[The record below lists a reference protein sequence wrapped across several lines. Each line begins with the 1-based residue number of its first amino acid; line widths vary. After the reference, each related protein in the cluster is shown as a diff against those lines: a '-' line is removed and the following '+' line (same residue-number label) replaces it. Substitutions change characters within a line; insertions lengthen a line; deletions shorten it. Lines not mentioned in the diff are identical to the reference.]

1 MISKSALFGV
11 CREREVY
18 VRKLIYAVLLL
29 AITSGVY
36 WSMHK
41 AELVWQDQSTI
52 KAAELG
58 KWQPQSH
65 RRYEPLAPAV
75 WRALAELS
83 TGGNASSI
91 SPRTLH
97 NASLAAHLGSTLVVF
112 LILAL
117 LLQAEGAAFIGA
129 AFFALHPLQ
138 TEAVAYVSAFKIV
151 LGACFAL
158 TAIWQYLTFAQGLQ
172 AGPRRPIGRRS
183 YYIATLAYIL
193 AICTNATMVVTPVLA
208 WLLTQLLPKQTSLYK
223 AKAPAWRLGLWFALG
238 VPAAVWAIRSQDTT
252 ALAQVLPLWM
262 KPVVAGDALSFYLFK
277 ILVPIGIGPDYGRS
291 PLMLQTQWWGY
302 LTWIIPVAMI
312 LIANTTRGKQRAWHS
327 APLLV
332 FFAALGPMLGLIYF
346 SAQTTS
352 TVAGRY
358 AYLAV
363 LGPALLVAYA
373 AARARRIWLPI
384 TMTLALIACAVL
396 SQRQVKHWQNDES
409 LWHHALAVNPA
420 SPMAHLALA
429 DVALR
434 QGDWQKARD
443 DYMQVLA
450 SNAFSP
456 AVYFNLGEIE
466 RLHGDAKAAAE
477 FYAKALQL
485 APTMTE
491 VYERLGATY
500 LKLNDRTAAEANFTK
515 AVLQAPDHEESL
527 RLLGMLLV
535 RRAAYGEAATHLMK
549 AAQLG
554 DQGHATPQ
562 QRAES
567 HALLGLALLNT
578 QQSALAEEHLAAAL
592 KLAPENRE
600 ANRALGDIHF
610 AKGQLALARSRYEHA
625 VAAGDRDFL
634 VYNALGKIYA
644 EAKEYS
650 KSATAFTAALAI
662 NPDAAGT
669 LQSIGIVY
677 FTLHQQKDAITH
689 FKKALALN
697 PSLAAPHFYL
707 GDIARWQGKEPE
719 SIREYQQALKIDP
732 NFAEAHYRLGNYY
745 LKNEQS
751 TLAIQHFQ
759 AGLRAVPGDPKL
771 HYALKRANNGVSN
784 PQ

>member
-1 MISKSALFGV
+1 M
-11 CREREVY
+11 
-18 VRKLIYAVLLL
+18 RKLIYAVLLL
-29 AITSGVY
+29 AITSGAY

-41 AELVWQDQSTI
+41 AELVWQDQTTI
-52 KAAELG
+52 KAAELA

-65 RRYEPLAPAV
+65 QRYEPLAPAA

-83 TGGNASSI
+83 TGGSASSMP
-91 SPRTLH
+91 PRTLH

-138 TEAVAYVSAFKIV
+138 TEAVAYASAFKIV

-158 TAIWQYLTFAQGLQ
+158 IAIWQYLIFAQGLQ
-172 AGPRRPIGRRS
+172 AGPRRPLGRRS
-183 YYIATLAYIL
+183 YYIGTLAYVL
-193 AICTNATMVVTPVLA
+193 AICTNAAMVVTPLLA

-238 VPAAVWAIRSQDTT
+238 IPAAVWAIRSQDTT
-252 ALAQVLPLWM
+252 VLAQILPLWM

-277 ILVPIGIGPDYGRS
+277 TLVPTGIGPDYGRS
-291 PLMLQTQWWGY
+291 PLVLQTHWWGY

-312 LIANTTRGKQRAWHS
+312 LIANTTRGKDRAWHS
-327 APLLV
+327 APLLT
-332 FFAALGPMLGLIYF
+332 FFAALAPMLGLIYF

-358 AYLAV
+358 AYLAI
-363 LGPALLVAYA
+363 LGPALLAAYA
-373 AARARRIWLPI
+373 TARARRVWVPAAMI
-384 TMTLALIACAVL
+384 LALISCAVL
-396 SQRQVKHWQNDES
+396 SQRQLEHWQNNES
-409 LWHHALAVNPA
+409 LWHHALAINPA
-420 SPMAHLALA
+420 SPIAHLALGDSA
-429 DVALR
+429 MR

-466 RLHGDAKAAAE
+466 RLHGDAKAATE
-477 FYAKALQL
+477 FYAKALHL
-485 APTMTE
+485 APTMPE

-500 LKLNDRTAAEANFTK
+500 LKLNDRTAAEANLTK
-515 AVLQAPDHEESL
+515 AVLQAPDNEESL

-535 RRAAYGEAATHLMK
+535 RRGAYAEAVTHLTK

-554 DQGHATPQ
+554 DHGHATPQ

-567 HALLGLALLNT
+567 HALLGLALRNT
-578 QQSALAEEHLAAAL
+578 QQPTLAEAHLEAAL
-592 KLAPENRE
+592 KLAPDSRE

-610 AKGQLALARSRYEHA
+610 AQGQFALARSRYEHA
-625 VAAGDRDFL
+625 VAGGDHDFV

-650 KSATAFTAALAI
+650 KSATAFAAALAI

-677 FTLHQQKDAITH
+677 FTLHQQKDAITN
-689 FKKALALN
+689 FKKALAIN

-745 LKNEQS
+745 LKNEQP

-759 AGLRAVPGDPKL
+759 AGLHTAPSDPKL
-771 HYALKRANNGVSN
+771 QYALKRANNEVSR